1 MQNFY
6 ENKWK
11 SSQISAKGNKSREKE
26 KLRLYILKLFLITGI
41 LLIYHVLSRFI
52 EKKCNTL
59 LNAMSYWLL
68 CILWVGYTQPLAD
81 LSRARTLVLLP
92 ASKLAIFVASNERLI
107 KG

>member
-41 LLIYHVLSRFI
+41 FLIYHVLSRFI
-52 EKKCNTL
+52 EKKYNTL